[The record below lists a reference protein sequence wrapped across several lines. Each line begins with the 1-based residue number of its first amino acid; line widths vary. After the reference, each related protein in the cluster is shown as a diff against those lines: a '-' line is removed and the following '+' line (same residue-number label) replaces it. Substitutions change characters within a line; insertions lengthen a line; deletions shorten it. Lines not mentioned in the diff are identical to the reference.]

1 MGLRSTRM
9 TESPRRNILLMYRSL
24 LTGLAF
30 FAPFPAFGISVH
42 ISFTFS
48 STMLQWRSK
57 ALMRPSSFLLF
68 RTLMSTCEFA
78 RMASFSTES
87 GPVLNISSS
96 DCLPSTQ
103 EHLTDVSVLVDRLGL
118 LCTLP
123 CFRHLRPHLLHV
135 LQHHVAVA
143 VKSLNAAQQLLVVPH
158 VDEHLRVRA
167 HGLVQHRERAC
178 PEHFLLGLLALLGGG
193 IGFFPS
199 SCRHPL
205 SLLFASARGP
215 H

>member
-135 LQHHVAVA
+135 LQHHV
-143 VKSLNAAQQLLVVPH
+143 
-158 VDEHLRVRA
+158 DEHLRVRA

-205 SLLFASARGP
+205 SLLFAP
-215 H
+215 M